1 MIIDAWA
8 EYPTLRHASAPI
20 FDSLRRWTG
29 SEQPT
34 QELPVAALAGLDA
47 LGLDDDVREA
57 FLAGNAARV
66 FGLDAQ

>member
-1 MIIDAWA
+1 
-8 EYPTLRHASAPI
+8 
-20 FDSLRRWTG
+20 
-29 SEQPT
+29 
-34 QELPVAALAGLDA
+34 VAALAGLDA